1 VTATIR
7 TAARVCAVVCLLAP
21 PACAGGDDTQLPP
34 ELRPLPWK
42 RWALFDPILDPR
54 SALFEGGYA
63 ALKSAATGGGRR
75 GALRLAIGDGIR
87 TEWGVPLLELERRL
101 SVTATSPTDLL
112 VQLPC
117 YTLWGGLR
125 LGPAE
130 LSAGTGLCALGV
142 DTFGSGV
149 AFSALSPSAAARA
162 TVVVGRVRV
171 SALASIEYLWRWFG
185 RTDLVVRALSF
196 DLALVGA
203 PAGRLGTHPVIV
215 SPPPASGAED

>member
-1 VTATIR
+1 MCHL
-7 TAARVCAVVCLLAP
+7 AAPAHAADSAP
-21 PACAGGDDTQLPP
+21 QLPP

-54 SALFEGGYA
+54 SALVEGGYA
-63 ALKSAATGGGRR
+63 TLAGTGGGRR

-87 TEWGVPLLELERRL
+87 TEWGVPLVELERRL

-117 YTLWGGLR
+117 YTMWGGLR
-125 LGPAE
+125 LGPTE
-130 LSAGTGLCALGV
+130 LGAGSGLCAVGI
-142 DTFGSGV
+142 DTLGSGV

-162 TVVVGRVRV
+162 TIVVGRVRV

-185 RTDLVVRALSF
+185 RTDLVVRAISI
-196 DLALVGA
+196 DLALVAA
-203 PAGRLGTHPVIV
+203 PEGRLGTHPVIL
-215 SPPPASGAED
+215 SPASPSGAGD